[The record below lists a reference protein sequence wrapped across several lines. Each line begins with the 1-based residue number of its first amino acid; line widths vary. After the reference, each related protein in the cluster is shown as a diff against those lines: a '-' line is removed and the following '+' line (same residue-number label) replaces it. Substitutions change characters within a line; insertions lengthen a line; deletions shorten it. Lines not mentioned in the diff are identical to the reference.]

1 MRQNKHRLLKKV
13 ILFLVEN
20 KELKTWKSILKI
32 KHSKIL
38 PKYWNAEMVTR
49 LRLGEDDCRAKR
61 VGYGHEI
68 IFCGCNGTGAQY
80 RTSLLIQIYFWVI
93 VPASLVT
100 NMCKGIVIGQAFPAF
115 ETNTVMI

>member
-32 KHSKIL
+32 KHSTIL

-68 IFCGCNGTGAQY
+68 IFCGCNGT
-80 RTSLLIQIYFWVI
+80 IQNKFVDTD
-93 VPASLVT
+93 LFLGHCT
-100 NMCKGIVIGQAFPAF
+100 CKSRDEHV
-115 ETNTVMI
+115 